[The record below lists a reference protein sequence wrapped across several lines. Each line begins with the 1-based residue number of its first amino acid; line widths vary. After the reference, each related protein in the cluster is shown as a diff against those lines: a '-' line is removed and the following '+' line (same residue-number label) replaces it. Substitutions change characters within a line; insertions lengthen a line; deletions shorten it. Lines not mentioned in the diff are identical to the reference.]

1 MYICLP
7 FSKNI
12 CKILWT
18 LINYILLFCFPRIPS
33 LLGVFI
39 LLAMNNVF
47 MIRSVFRVSISY
59 ESMSKALRG

>member
-1 MYICLP
+1 MYHVSP
-7 FSKNI
+7 FQKTSVKFYERLFNI
-12 CKILWT
+12 F
-18 LINYILLFCFPRIPS
+18 YYSVFPVSP
-33 LLGVFI
+33 LYLGVFI